1 MALAVA
7 EARADGVNPR
17 TSSKDAFAL
26 REFESYAKVAGFDP
40 NLRTEW
46 TRHFP
51 ERESLKLASWLMW
64 RAQRAIPRSRKGVA
78 KPMSIYQNYLALRRV
93 FRSRNVELPPPGN
106 VRETLKGLIRR
117 YIRRFGIDSLRPN
130 RVEPVTPAIIQLC
143 VDLAIAGT
151 TKLHGALWS
160 LTNWECFIVTA
171 WMVINLA
178 VGSRKGEST
187 ELPGDVDENDCFNH
201 AAATYSI
208 KQRTY
213 VDPSQDVLES
223 MSEGDH
229 AALAPRGSK
238 CDAYGTA
245 HGTEPIILPFHDE
258 PLNAAKWMR
267 DIELRWPAHGQQR
280 TTLPLFPTSAG
291 RPYKDAVFANIIKSV
306 LTAVLGATR
315 ASLLSPHSWRVW
327 IATSLRMLGAS
338 DARIQAMGRLP
349 FISPFSSL

>member
-1 MALAVA
+1 M
-7 EARADGVNPR
+7 
-17 TSSKDAFAL
+17 L
-26 REFESYAKVAGFDP
+26 RVG
-40 NLRTEW
+40 
-46 TRHFP
+46 
-51 ERESLKLASWLMW
+51 AS
-64 RAQRAIPRSRKGVA
+64 
-78 KPMSIYQNYLALRRV
+78 
-93 FRSRNVELPPPGN
+93 
-106 VRETLKGLIRR
+106 
-117 YIRRFGIDSLRPN
+117 
-130 RVEPVTPAIIQLC
+130 
-143 VDLAIAGT
+143 
-151 TKLHGALWS
+151 
-160 LTNWECFIVTA
+160 
-171 WMVINLA
+171 
-178 VGSRKGEST
+178 
-187 ELPGDVDENDCFNH
+187 
-201 AAATYSI
+201 
-208 KQRTY
+208 
-213 VDPSQDVLES
+213 PSQDVLES

-315 ASLLSPHSWRVW
+315 ASLISPHSWRVW

-349 FISPFSSL
+349 FISPFSSLSE